1 MDLLTKWFNSTK
13 QYLLD
18 ADRWA
23 DIGIATLKICI
34 ILTIGAI
41 VVRIAR
47 AVVRNAFRMGSRSPI
62 QISERRTVTVAK
74 LLENIVAYVV
84 MFIML
89 IAILGVFDINA
100 SGLLAGAGVIGLAV
114 GFGAQSLVKDVI
126 TGLFILLEDQFSV
139 GDYVKIAQF
148 EGVVLEIGLRTTK
161 VKSWT
166 GEIHTLPNGSIIQV
180 TNYSV
185 SNSVA
190 FVDVSISYEADIA
203 KAEQVIEELLE
214 ELPAQYAQMVTT
226 PQLLGVQT
234 LAASEVILRVIAEVE
249 PMQHAVIARALRKE
263 IKNRLDLHGIEIPYP
278 RMVLYNRE
286 ELVSG
291 KAI

>member
-1 MDLLTKWFNSTK
+1 MDLLTKWFDSI
-13 QYLLD
+13 D
-18 ADRWA
+18 WSH
-23 DIGIATLKICI
+23 IGMGAIKIAV
-34 ILTIGAI
+34 ILVLGAI

-47 AVVRNAFRMGSRSPI
+47 AIVRNAFRMGSRSPI
-62 QISERRTVTVAK
+62 QISERRTMTVAK

-84 MFIML
+84 IFIML
-89 IAILGVFDINA
+89 IAILGIFGINA

-139 GDYVKIAQF
+139 GDYVRIGQF

-161 VKSWT
+161 IKSWT
-166 GEIHTLPNGSIIQV
+166 GEIHILPNGGIMQV
-180 TNYSV
+180 TNFSV

-190 FVDVSISYEADIA
+190 FVDVSISYESDIDQ
-203 KAEQVIEELLE
+203 AERVIEELLE
-214 ELPAQYAQMVTT
+214 ELPAKYEDMVTK
-226 PQLLGVQT
+226 PELLGVQT
-234 LAASEVILRVIAEVE
+234 LAASEVVLRVIAEVA
-249 PMQHAVIARALRKE
+249 PMKHAIIARALRKE

-286 ELVSG
+286 EMVNNT
-291 KAI
+291 AN

>member
-1 MDLLTKWFNSTK
+1 MDLALKWFDSIDWTN
-13 QYLLD
+13 
-18 ADRWA
+18 
-23 DIGIATLKICI
+23 IGVKSLKII
-34 ILTIGAI
+34 VILILGAI
-41 VVRIAR
+41 VVRVAR
-47 AVVRNAFRMGSRSPI
+47 AIVRNAFRMGSRSPI

-139 GDYVKIAQF
+139 GDYVRIGQF
-148 EGVVLEIGLRTTK
+148 EGTVLEIGLRTTK
-161 VKSWT
+161 MKSWT
-166 GEIHTLPNGSIIQV
+166 GEIHIIPNGSIVQV
-180 TNYSV
+180 TNFSV

-190 FVDVSISYEADIA
+190 FVDVSISYESDIVR
-203 KAEQVIEELLE
+203 AEQVIEDLLV
-214 ELPAQYAQMVTT
+214 ELPEKYEKMVTT

-234 LAASEVILRVIAEVE
+234 LAASEVVLRVIAEVE

-278 RMVLYNRE
+278 RMVLYSRE
-286 ELVSG
+286 ELVSE

>member
-1 MDLLTKWFNSTK
+1 MDLALKWFESIDWTN
-13 QYLLD
+13 
-18 ADRWA
+18 
-23 DIGIATLKICI
+23 IGVKSLQIVV
-34 ILTIGAI
+34 ILILGAI
-41 VVRIAR
+41 IVRVAR
-47 AVVRNAFRMGSRSPI
+47 AIVRNAFRMGSRSPI

-89 IAILGVFDINA
+89 IAILGVFNINA

-139 GDYVKIAQF
+139 GDYVRIGQF
-148 EGVVLEIGLRTTK
+148 EGTVLEIGLRTTK
-161 VKSWT
+161 MKSWT
-166 GEIHTLPNGSIIQV
+166 GEIHIIPNGSIVQV
-180 TNYSV
+180 TNFSV

-190 FVDVSISYEADIA
+190 FVDVSISYESDIVR
-203 KAEQVIEELLE
+203 AEQVIEDLLV
-214 ELPAQYAQMVTT
+214 ELPGKYEKMVTT

-234 LAASEVILRVIAEVE
+234 LAASEVVLRVIAEVE

-278 RMVLYNRE
+278 RMVLYSRE
-286 ELVSG
+286 ELVNE

>member
-1 MDLLTKWFNSTK
+1 
-13 QYLLD
+13 
-18 ADRWA
+18 
-23 DIGIATLKICI
+23 
-34 ILTIGAI
+34 
-41 VVRIAR
+41 
-47 AVVRNAFRMGSRSPI
+47 MGSRSPI

-89 IAILGVFDINA
+89 IAILGVFNINA

-139 GDYVKIAQF
+139 GDYVKIGQF

-166 GEIHTLPNGSIIQV
+166 GEIHTLPNGSIVQV

-214 ELPAQYAQMVTT
+214 ELPAQYEQMVTT

-263 IKNRLDLHGIEIPYP
+263 IKI
-278 RMVLYNRE
+278 
-286 ELVSG
+286 
-291 KAI
+291 A

>member
-1 MDLLTKWFNSTK
+1 MDLLTQGFEATK
-13 QYLLD
+13 RYLLD
-18 ADRWA
+18 SDRWA
-23 DIGIATLKICI
+23 YVGMATLKILI
-34 ILTIGAI
+34 ILVLGAV

-47 AVVRNAFRMGSRSPI
+47 AIVRNAFRMGSRSPI

-84 MFIML
+84 MFIMV
-89 IAILGVFDINA
+89 IAILGVFNINA

-139 GDYVKIAQF
+139 GDHVRIGQF

-161 VKSWT
+161 IKSWT
-166 GEIHTLPNGSIIQV
+166 GEIHILPNGGITQV
-180 TNYSV
+180 TNFSI

-190 FVDVSISYEADIA
+190 FVDISISYEGDIA
-203 KAEQVIEELLE
+203 RAEQVIEDLLE
-214 ELPAQYAQMVTT
+214 ELPERYEEMVAK
-226 PQLLGVQT
+226 PELLGIQT
-234 LAASEVILRVIAEVE
+234 LAASEVVLRVVSEVE
-249 PMQHAVIARALRKE
+249 PMKHMAIARALRKE

-286 ELVSG
+286 EMVSE
-291 KAI
+291 KAN

>member
-1 MDLLTKWFNSTK
+1 MDLALKWFDSIDWTN
-13 QYLLD
+13 
-18 ADRWA
+18 
-23 DIGIATLKICI
+23 IGVKSLQIVI
-34 ILTIGAI
+34 ILILGAI
-41 VVRIAR
+41 VVRVAR
-47 AVVRNAFRMGSRSPI
+47 AIVRNAFRMGSRSPI

-89 IAILGVFDINA
+89 IAILGVFEINA

-139 GDYVKIAQF
+139 GDYVRIGQF
-148 EGVVLEIGLRTTK
+148 EGTVLEIGLRTTK
-161 VKSWT
+161 MKSWT
-166 GEIHTLPNGSIIQV
+166 GEIHILPNGSIVQV
-180 TNYSV
+180 TNFSV

-190 FVDVSISYEADIA
+190 FVDVSISYEGDIVR
-203 KAEQVIEELLE
+203 AEQVIEDLLV
-214 ELPAQYAQMVTT
+214 ELPEKYEKMVTT

-234 LAASEVILRVIAEVE
+234 LAASEVVLRVIAEVE
-249 PMQHAVIARALRKE
+249 PMQHASIARALRKE

-278 RMVLYNRE
+278 RMVLYSRE
-286 ELVSG
+286 ELVSE
-291 KAI
+291 KAN

>member
-1 MDLLTKWFNSTK
+1 MDVLSKWFDTLK
-13 QYLLD
+13 QYLMD
-18 ADRWA
+18 SNRWEY
-23 DIGIATLKICI
+23 IGIVTLKILI
-34 ILTIGAI
+34 ILVAGVI

-47 AVVRNAFRMGSRSPI
+47 AIVRNAFRMGSRSPI

-89 IAILGVFDINA
+89 IAILGVFNINA

-139 GDYVKIAQF
+139 GDYVRIGQF

-161 VKSWT
+161 IKSWT
-166 GEIHTLPNGSIIQV
+166 GEIHILPNGSIAQV
-180 TNYSV
+180 TNFSV

-190 FVDVSISYEADIA
+190 FVDVSISYESDIA
-203 KAEQVIEELLE
+203 RAERIIEELLE
-214 ELPAQYAQMVTT
+214 ELPEKYEQMVAT

-234 LAASEVILRVIAEVE
+234 LGASEVVLRVIAEVE
-249 PMQHAVIARALRKE
+249 PMQHAPIARALRKE

-278 RMVLYNRE
+278 HMVLYNRKE
-286 ELVSG
+286 MVNQ
-291 KAI
+291 KAN

>member
-1 MDLLTKWFNSTK
+1 MDLLIQWFDSIN
-13 QYLLD
+13 
-18 ADRWA
+18 WA
-23 DIGIATLKICI
+23 NVGMRTIKII
-34 ILTIGAI
+34 VILVLGVI
-41 VVRIAR
+41 VVRLAR
-47 AVVRNAFRMGSRSPI
+47 AIVRKAFHMGSRSPI

-84 MFIML
+84 MFVML

-139 GDYVKIAQF
+139 GDYVRIGQF
-148 EGVVLEIGLRTTK
+148 EGAVLEIGLRTTK
-161 VKSWT
+161 MKSWT
-166 GEIHTLPNGSIIQV
+166 GEIHILPNGSITQV
-180 TNYSV
+180 TNFSI

-190 FVDVSISYEADIA
+190 FVDVSISYESDINR
-203 KAEQVIEELLE
+203 AEQVIEKLLQ
-214 ELPAQYAQMVTT
+214 ELPEKYEEMVTM

-234 LAASEVILRVIAEVE
+234 LAASEVVLRVISEVE
-249 PMQHAVIARALRKE
+249 PMKHAVIARALRKE
-263 IKNRLDLHGIEIPYP
+263 IKARLDLHGIEIPYP

-286 ELVSG
+286 ELMSE
-291 KAI
+291 KAN

>member
-1 MDLLTKWFNSTK
+1 MDLLTKWFDSIDWSN
-13 QYLLD
+13 
-18 ADRWA
+18 
-23 DIGIATLKICI
+23 IGMGAIKILV
-34 ILTIGAI
+34 ILVLGAI

-47 AVVRNAFRMGSRSPI
+47 AIVRNAFRMGSRSPI
-62 QISERRTVTVAK
+62 QISERRTMTVAK

-84 MFIML
+84 IFIML
-89 IAILGVFDINA
+89 IAILGIFGINA

-139 GDYVKIAQF
+139 GDYVRIGQF

-161 VKSWT
+161 IKSWT
-166 GEIHTLPNGSIIQV
+166 GEIHILPNGGIMQV
-180 TNYSV
+180 TNFSV

-190 FVDVSISYEADIA
+190 FVDVSISYESDIDQ
-203 KAEQVIEELLE
+203 AERVIEELLE
-214 ELPAQYAQMVTT
+214 ELPAKYEDMVTT

-234 LAASEVILRVIAEVE
+234 LAASEVVLRVIAEVE
-249 PMQHAVIARALRKE
+249 PMKHAIIARALRKE

-286 ELVSG
+286 EMVNG
-291 KAI
+291 AAN

>member
-1 MDLLTKWFNSTK
+1 
-13 QYLLD
+13 
-18 ADRWA
+18 
-23 DIGIATLKICI
+23 
-34 ILTIGAI
+34 
-41 VVRIAR
+41 
-47 AVVRNAFRMGSRSPI
+47 MGSRSPI

-89 IAILGVFDINA
+89 IAILGVFNINA

-139 GDYVKIAQF
+139 GDYVRIGQF

-166 GEIHTLPNGSIIQV
+166 GEIHTLPNGSIVQV
-180 TNYSV
+180 TNFSV

-214 ELPAQYAQMVTT
+214 ELPAKYEQMVTT

-286 ELVSG
+286 ELVSE

>member
-1 MDLLTKWFNSTK
+1 M
-13 QYLLD
+13 
-18 ADRWA
+18 
-23 DIGIATLKICI
+23 
-34 ILTIGAI
+34 
-41 VVRIAR
+41 
-47 AVVRNAFRMGSRSPI
+47 
-62 QISERRTVTVAK
+62 
-74 LLENIVAYVV
+74 
-84 MFIML
+84 
-89 IAILGVFDINA
+89 
-100 SGLLAGAGVIGLAV
+100 
-114 GFGAQSLVKDVI
+114 KDVI

-139 GDYVKIAQF
+139 GDYVKIGQF

-203 KAEQVIEELLE
+203 KAEQVIEDLLV
-214 ELPAQYAQMVTT
+214 ELPSKYEKMVTT

-263 IKNRLDLHGIEIPYP
+263 IKI
-278 RMVLYNRE
+278 VLIYMGLKFHIRVWFYIIVKN
-286 ELVSG
+286 
-291 KAI
+291 

>member
-1 MDLLTKWFNSTK
+1 MDLALKWFDSIDWTN
-13 QYLLD
+13 
-18 ADRWA
+18 
-23 DIGIATLKICI
+23 IGVKSLQIVV
-34 ILTIGAI
+34 ILILGAI
-41 VVRIAR
+41 VVRVAR
-47 AVVRNAFRMGSRSPI
+47 AIVRNAFRMGSRSPI

-89 IAILGVFDINA
+89 IAILGVFEINA

-139 GDYVKIAQF
+139 GDYVRIGQF
-148 EGVVLEIGLRTTK
+148 EGTVLEIGLRTTK
-161 VKSWT
+161 MKSWT
-166 GEIHTLPNGSIIQV
+166 GEIHILPNGSIVQV
-180 TNYSV
+180 TNFSV

-190 FVDVSISYEADIA
+190 FVDVSISYEGDIVR
-203 KAEQVIEELLE
+203 AEQVIEDLLV
-214 ELPAQYAQMVTT
+214 ELPEKYEKMVTT

-234 LAASEVILRVIAEVE
+234 LAASEVVLRVIAEVE
-249 PMQHAVIARALRKE
+249 PMQHASIARALRKE

-278 RMVLYNRE
+278 RMVLYSRE
-286 ELVSG
+286 ELVSE
-291 KAI
+291 KAN